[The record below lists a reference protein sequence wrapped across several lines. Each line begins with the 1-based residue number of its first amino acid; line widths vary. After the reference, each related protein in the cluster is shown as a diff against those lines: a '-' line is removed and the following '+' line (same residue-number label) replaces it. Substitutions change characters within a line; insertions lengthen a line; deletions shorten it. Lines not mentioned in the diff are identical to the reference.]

1 MVRAWCFLL
10 GRLQLFIQEGSH
22 SQEYGH
28 SPVTGLPLSYR
39 QREKIHF
46 SIFISVIDKGCG
58 WLLNQYSQSLHQAF
72 SKLPIIPNSFALF
85 INPISTSSLVENQ
98 CLTQIL
104 IFVSVLQ
111 RKKTKRVCVSVCRDR
126 FIYSFVHSFL
136 FVKIEVQLIY
146 EIEVSGI

>member
-10 GRLQLFIQEGSH
+10 VRLQLFIQDGSH

-28 SPVTGLPLSYR
+28 SSVTGLPLSCR
-39 QREKIHF
+39 QRQKIHF
-46 SIFISVIDKGCG
+46 SIFISVIDKGCE

-85 INPISTSSLVENQ
+85 INPTSPSSLVENQ

-104 IFVSVLQ
+104 VCVSVLQ
-111 RKKTKRVCVSVCRDR
+111 RKNQKGVCVCVQRQR

-136 FVKIEVQLIY
+136 FVKIEVQLLY
-146 EIEVSGI
+146 EI